1 LVVDYHTTCG
11 KRDQAHDV
19 ERSTMIVNPLTRR
32 SAAMLLAA
40 AMLVAAA
47 SDPAKAQSATVRLV
61 IDYGDGASKTIT
73 DLPWAKGSTVLDV
86 MNAAKSR
93 PHGITF
99 SYTGSGASAFLT
111 QIDDTANEGGGGVK
125 KNWQL
130 WVNTSYADKSFAVY
144 ELHPSDVVFWRFTMR
159 EGQ

>member
-1 LVVDYHTTCG
+1 MMETVMT
-11 KRDQAHDV
+11 
-19 ERSTMIVNPLTRR
+19 RSIRLTRR
-32 SAAMLLAA
+32 AA
-40 AMLVAAA
+40 ARLLGAILLIVAAA
-47 SDPAKAQSATVRLV
+47 GDRAQAQSATVRLV
-61 IDYGDGASKTIT
+61 IDYGDGASKTVT
-73 DLPWAKGSTVLDV
+73 GLPWAKGSTVLDV

-111 QIDDTANEGGGGVK
+111 HIDDVTNEGGGK

-144 ELHPSDVVFWRFTMR
+144 ELQPSDVVFWGFTMQ
-159 EGQ
+159 EGK